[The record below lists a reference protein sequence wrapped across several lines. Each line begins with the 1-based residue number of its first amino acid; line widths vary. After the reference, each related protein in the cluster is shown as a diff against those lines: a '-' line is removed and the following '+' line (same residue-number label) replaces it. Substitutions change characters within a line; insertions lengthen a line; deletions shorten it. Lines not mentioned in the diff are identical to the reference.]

1 MKKFFFIILSTFL
14 LLISTTSS
22 YSGIGIGMIGKKYVL
37 HDLNGSERGKIFI
50 EPSRDALK
58 GTLEFKNFA
67 SIAGNF
73 LQQNGFRPVKK
84 KSEADYLVFLNY
96 GLVSDKVYST
106 EYQYQAGGGKQN
118 IVASVPEYIL
128 FPPQRNFLTQ
138 NNQKFTRVFEVNMY
152 DIKNDNNHIYQGKI
166 VSKGRCGEIQAVGPD
181 LLKMLFKKFPGK
193 SGKNKTVMSGKSGIC

>member
-22 YSGIGIGMIGKKYVL
+22 YSKIGIGMFGKKYVL
-37 HDLNGSERGKIFI
+37 HDLDGSERGKIYI

-138 NNQKFTRVFEVNMY
+138 NNQRFTRVFEVNMY

-166 VSKGRCGEIQAVGPD
+166 VSKGKCGEIQAVGAD

-193 SGKNKTVMSGKSGIC
+193 SGKSKNVFSAASGIC